1 MDPLKDLLQGPALE
15 TTLYPLESRYH
26 GLTVTETTQADGRTV
41 RYLKRRFVPAAERLH
56 VVALHGVAQ
65 GDRLD
70 NLSAKYLG
78 DPLQAWRL
86 CDANNAMRPEELT
99 ETPGT
104 RLRIALPQGIPG
116 SSDD

>member
-15 TTLYPLESRYH
+15 TTLYPPESRYH
-26 GLTVTETTQADGRTV
+26 GLTVTEREQADGRTV
-41 RYLKRRFVPAAERLH
+41 RYLKRRFVPGADRLQ
-56 VVALHGVAQ
+56 VVGLHSVAQ

-70 NLSAKYLG
+70 NVSARYLG

-86 CDANNAMRPEELT
+86 CDANSAMRPEELT

-104 RLRIALPQGIPG
+104 RLRIALPQGVSG
-116 SSDD
+116 SSND